1 MYRLIC
7 QKLAHFWSDQMAL
20 ESTFFQMFIVLWMY
34 NTFRGKCPFSPSESW
49 FTGPRN
55 LAPFTITIVPDSYCS
70 FYIHSTYIFRKCT
83 VRKTTFFALL
93 LFFSYSNWH
102 QWTTKV
108 LLSSFILQFQR
119 LLDKWN
125 IFAFLHFVFQLG
137 WLKF

>member
-20 ESTFFQMFIVLWMY
+20 ESTFFQMFIVLGMY
-34 NTFRGKCPFSPSESW
+34 NTFMGKCPFIPSKFLFISH
-49 FTGPRN
+49 RN
-55 LAPFTITIVPDSYCS
+55 LALVAIKIVILIVHFTYV
-70 FYIHSTYIFRKCT
+70 FRKCT
-83 VRKTTFFALL
+83 LRKTTFFALL